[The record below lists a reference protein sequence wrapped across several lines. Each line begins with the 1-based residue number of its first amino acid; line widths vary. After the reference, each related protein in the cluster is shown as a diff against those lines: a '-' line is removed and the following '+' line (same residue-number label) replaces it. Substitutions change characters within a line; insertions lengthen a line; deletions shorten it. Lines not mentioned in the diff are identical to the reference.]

1 MEYVGIAKEIIS
13 NIKRIIQG
21 KDEQIENIVIA
32 LLVGGHVLIEDV
44 PGVGKTTLAKALAH
58 SIGCGYSRIQFTSDT
73 LPSDVIGFSVYN
85 MKTGEFE
92 FHQGAIMSPI
102 VLADE
107 INRTSPK
114 TQASLLEA
122 MEENQVT
129 VDGICYRLPKPFLV
143 MATQNPVDC
152 IGTYPLPEAQLDRFL
167 MRIHLGYPTK
177 AFEIEMACNEL
188 EQVSVRALEPVTD
201 AVMIQKMQEEVKK
214 VKITREMISY
224 VVDFV
229 QATRESAD
237 FELGLSPRATLAL
250 MKTAQAKAYLSG
262 RSFVIPDDVLTMA
275 ECVTSHRVILSL
287 EAKMAKRSSGKCI
300 AALIEKVPM
309 PAL

>member
-21 KDEQIENIVIA
+21 KDDQIENIVIA

-58 SIGCGYSRIQFTSDT
+58 SIGCVYSRIQFTSDT

-129 VDGICYRLPKPFLV
+129 VDGTCYHLPSPFLV

-152 IGTYPLPEAQLDRFL
+152 VGTYPLPEAQLDRFL
-167 MRIHLGYPTK
+167 MKIRLGYPTK
-177 AFEIEMACNEL
+177 EFEIEMACNEL
-188 EQVSVRALEPVTD
+188 EQVSVKELEPVTD

-224 VVDFV
+224 IVDLV

-250 MKTAQAKAYLSG
+250 MKAAQAKAYLSG
-262 RSFVIPDDVLTMA
+262 RSFVIPDDVITMA
-275 ECVTSHRVILSL
+275 ESVTSHRVILSL
-287 EAKMAKRSSGKCI
+287 EAKMAKRSSDRCI
-300 AALIEKVPM
+300 AKIIEKVPM